1 MRQSIYRWQGLGR
14 WGMAVALCALWA
26 AGAAAH
32 AASSTMPAAAGAT
45 ASASIAEFL
54 PQGRVSGV
62 EAVQLRFSAPAVAF
76 GDTAAAPPVVPACEG
91 PAPAGQGRWLDD
103 TRWTYVFATALPAG
117 VRCVAT
123 PNPGF
128 RDLNGQAL
136 PADLSYAFDT
146 GAPSFVDAR
155 PYQGVAIDEEQVFI
169 LRFDAPVDS
178 QAVADHSHC
187 VAQGIGERIPVTPV
201 SDAHRASLMEA
212 AYLPQPEDPATVALL
227 RCARV
232 LPPQGRLRLEVGP
245 GLRAQGQPEGLPG
258 SQRAQVL
265 EYEVRPSFTAR
276 MSCSR
281 ERAGKPCLPVTP
293 ISVTFSAPVSKSA
306 LKDMSLSTGD
316 TVFEPELNSDEAE
329 AFLSYLNYPGP
340 FPAGATL
347 TLSLPPE
354 LRDDAGRPLENAS
367 RFPLEI
373 PVADYPPLAKFAS
386 GTFGVIERF
395 AHGRPQQTTGEPP
408 AVPVT
413 LRHVESDLDTRSLA
427 WSAGRVA
434 SLRSVDDAEVLR
446 WYARLQRMDGGS
458 WSEAQLKDIMADR
471 EPRSDRGAETPR
483 IDVRSV
489 SMLKDQPRAQR
500 LSLPAA
506 AAGQPRPF
514 EVVGVPLQ
522 NPGFHLLEI
531 ESPRLGGS
539 LLEDGQPM
547 YVRTGVLLTNLSLH
561 LKQGQDDLLVWVTTL
576 SDAEPV
582 ADAEITVLDCRGRK
596 LASGRSDAQGIW
608 HHLAAVDAPRYC
620 SDTGL
625 DGLFVSARIPAD
637 HSQAY
642 GGADYAFVMS
652 GWDRGIETWR
662 FNVPTASGDEPERLA
677 HTVFDRSLFRAG
689 ETVSMKHYLRVATRD
704 GLGLPADARPDRL
717 VIEHEGSSQRHE
729 QPIEWQE
736 TPSGGLAALSEFEI
750 PSSASLG
757 SYSVRL
763 TDSNQAWYGSARF
776 RVEEFRL
783 PILAGQL
790 SIRGE
795 GRPGT
800 LVAPTRIALDV
811 QLAWL
816 SGGAAAG
823 QEISVSAV
831 AQDRWVRLA
840 GYDDYSFTPP
850 PRWPPGQPGEESAG
864 RGDGGDEDEASPR
877 RRLFLDGRDVVLSAD
892 GTATV
897 DIDTVPA
904 VQRPLDF
911 LFEASFADPN
921 GEIQTLSQSV
931 EVWPAAVQAGLK
943 AESWE
948 RAGRDIAVQLVSLG
962 TDARPREGVAM
973 QLQAVERKTYTVR
986 KRMVGGFYR
995 YDSHTERK
1003 PMGTL
1008 CEGVTNADGALAC
1021 TARFEQAGSYELVA
1035 IAHDEQG
1042 RASLAHTSLWVSGEG
1057 EMWFGGEDDDR
1068 IDLIPAKREW
1078 AVGEEAEFQVRMPFR
1093 EALALVSVEREGVL
1107 WTRQVKLA
1115 GKDPVIRLPVS
1126 ADWGPNAYVSV
1137 LVLRGRLYEVPWQ
1150 SFFDW
1155 GWRRPSSWLQ
1165 AWSDNPGDALITS
1178 RIDLA
1183 KPAFRLGLAELRIA
1197 GDADRLQVELTPDD
1211 EVLQVREET
1220 GARVA
1225 VRLPDG
1231 SPAAHATVAFAVVDE
1246 ALLELSPNDSWQLY
1260 EAMHPRRGLSVN
1272 TATSQM
1278 EVVGRRHYGR
1288 KAVAAGGG
1296 GGSLPT
1302 RQLFDT
1308 LLSWQPMVQLDA
1320 KGEAR
1325 VDFVMS
1331 DSLSRFRLVAVADH
1345 GAGLFGT
1352 AFASVVSR
1360 QDLQL
1365 VSGLPPVVREGD
1377 AYEATVT
1384 LRNGTEQAR
1393 DVDVKAVLG
1402 TNGAEESLPSRS
1414 VRLEGGASATVSW
1427 TVEVPDLA
1435 WPRESSAMT
1444 WRFEASDGKIADS
1457 VAVAQ
1462 RIEPRL
1468 PTTTLQAGLLGL
1480 VAGETV
1486 ERQVSAPAA
1495 ALRDRGGAA
1504 FGGIALDAASS
1515 LVGSLEGVRDWW
1527 RAYPYTCLE
1536 QSASQAIAL
1545 NDAERWRKVVAR
1557 LVTHMDNDGLLRYF
1571 PGTGHGSEVLTAYLV
1586 SASDDAQRLGL
1597 DFGLPQEALQRMLDG
1612 LQAFAQGALK
1622 RETRGAGASLDSR
1635 RVMAMEAL
1643 ARHGRANRGMLAS
1656 LAGSP
1661 QQWPTPTVVD
1671 WLSLLTHLPE
1681 DKSRNQDMA
1690 QARSILVGR
1699 MTASGTAMVFSD
1711 TALNAAPGLMATR
1724 ASSQAGLILAV
1735 ADAPQWRD
1743 DMPRIVQGLLGL
1755 QSGGSWGMT
1764 TENLLGV
1771 LALTRYAQHFEAAPA
1786 TGVVRAALVESGAA
1800 LALASGDA
1808 TATARLDWPQA
1819 DEAVLRLRHEG
1830 SGRAWVGMRAQARVP
1845 MVEPQEAGYRIERR
1859 VVPVRQ
1865 AAPPAWSR
1873 GDVYRVELDIHSR
1886 DSANWVV
1893 LNDPVP
1899 AGATILGSG
1908 LGRDA
1913 MASRQDEEGLY
1924 SPAFVERTASSYRA
1938 YFDYLPVG
1946 RVRVSYSVRLNAVGR
1961 FSLPPTRVEALYQPD
1976 LFGTHPNGGGLSV
1989 EKGGFDDAGKP

>member
-1 MRQSIYRWQGLGR
+1 MRQSNYRWQGLGR
-14 WGMAVALCALWA
+14 WGMAVALWTLWA
-26 AGAAAH
+26 AGTTAV
-32 AASSTMPAAAGAT
+32 AASSTRPAVTSSAT
-45 ASASIAEFL
+45 ASAGIAEFL

-62 EAVQLRFSAPAVAF
+62 EAVQLRFSAPAAAF
-76 GDTAAAPPVVPACEG
+76 GDTSAAPPVVLACEG

-103 TRWTYVFATALPAG
+103 TRWTYVFKKTLPAG
-117 VRCVAT
+117 VRCEAK
-123 PNPGF
+123 PNPDF

-136 PADLSYAFDT
+136 PTDLSYAFDT
-146 GAPSFVDAR
+146 GAPSFVDVR
-155 PYQGVAIDEEQVFI
+155 PYQGIAIDEEQVFI
-169 LRFDAPVDS
+169 LRFDAPVDP
-178 QAVADHSHC
+178 QAVADQSHC
-187 VAQGIGERIPVTPV
+187 VVQGVGERIPVAPV
-201 SDAHRASLMEA
+201 PDAHRVSLMEA
-212 AYLPQPEDPATVALL
+212 AYLPQPDDPATVVLL
-227 RCARV
+227 RCARL
-232 LPPQGRLRLEVGP
+232 LPPQGQLRLEIGP
-245 GLRAQGQPEGLPG
+245 GLRALGQAEGLPG
-258 SQRAQVL
+258 SQQAQSL
-265 EYEVRPSFTAR
+265 EYEVRPAFTAR

-281 ERAGKPCLPVTP
+281 ERAGRPCLPVTP
-293 ISVTFSAPVSKSA
+293 ISLAFSAPVSKNA
-306 LKDMSLSTGD
+306 LKELRLSAGD
-316 TVFEPELNSDEAE
+316 TIFQPEPDTDEADE
-329 AFLSYLNYPGP
+329 FISYLNYPGP

-347 TLSLPPE
+347 TLSLPSG

-373 PVADYPPLAKFAS
+373 QMAEYPPLAKFAS

-395 AHGRPQQTTGEPP
+395 AHGRPGQVSGEPP

-413 LRHVESDLDTRSLA
+413 LRHVESDLNTRSLD
-427 WSAGRVA
+427 WSAGQVA
-434 SLRSVDDAEVLR
+434 SLRSVDDLEVLR

-458 WSEAQLKDIMADR
+458 WSAAQFKDIMADR
-471 EPRSDRGAETPR
+471 EPRGDRGADALR

-489 SMLKDQPRAQR
+489 SMLKDQPRAVR

-506 AAGQPRPF
+506 PPDEPRPF
-514 EVVGVPLQ
+514 EVVGIPLQ

-531 ESPRLGGS
+531 ESPRLGDS
-539 LLEDGQPM
+539 LLENGQPM

-608 HHLAAVDAPRYC
+608 HHLAAVEAPRYC

-662 FNVPTASGDEPERLA
+662 FNVPTGGGDEPERLA
-677 HTVFDRSLFRAG
+677 HTVFDRSLLRAG

-704 GLGLPADARPDRL
+704 GLAVPADARPDRL
-717 VIEHEGSSQRHE
+717 IIEHEGSSQRHE
-729 QPIEWQE
+729 QPVEWQE
-736 TPSGGLAALSEFEI
+736 TASGGLAALSEFEI
-750 PSSASLG
+750 PSSAKLG
-757 SYSVRL
+757 AYSVRL
-763 TDSNQAWYGSARF
+763 TDSDQAWYGSARF

-790 SIRGE
+790 SVRGE
-795 GRPGT
+795 DRPGT
-800 LVAPTRIALDV
+800 LVAPTQMALDV

-823 QEISVSAV
+823 QRISLSAV
-831 AQDRWVRLA
+831 AQDRWVRPG
-840 GYDDYSFTPP
+840 GYDEYSFAPP
-850 PRWPPGQPGEESAG
+850 SHWPLVQT
-864 RGDGGDEDEASPR
+864 GDEPVTEGDDDETGPR
-877 RRLFLDGRDVVLSAD
+877 RQLFLDGRNVTLGAD
-892 GTATV
+892 GTTTV

-904 VQRPLDF
+904 VERPMDF

-948 RAGRDIAVQLVSLG
+948 RAGQDIAVQLVSLG
-962 TDARPREGVAM
+962 TDARPRAGVTMA
-973 QLQAVERKTYTVR
+973 LQAVERKTYTVR

-1008 CEGVTNADGALAC
+1008 CEGVTNADGALVC

-1035 IAHDEQG
+1035 VAHDEQG
-1042 RASLAHTSLWVSGEG
+1042 RASQAYTSLWVSGEG

-1078 AVGEEAEFQVRMPFR
+1078 AAGEEAEFQVRMPFR

-1107 WTRQVKLA
+1107 WTQQVKLA
-1115 GKDPVIRLPVS
+1115 GKNPVIRIPVS
-1126 ADWGPNAYVSV
+1126 AAWGPNAYVSV
-1137 LVLRGRLYEVPWQ
+1137 LVLRGRLYDIPWQ

-1155 GWRRPSSWLQ
+1155 GWRRPSAWLL
-1165 AWSDNPGDALITS
+1165 AWSDNPGDSLITS

-1183 KPAFRLGLAELRIA
+1183 KPAFRLGLAELRVS
-1197 GDADRLQVELTPDD
+1197 GDADRLQVEVTPDD
-1211 EVLQVREET
+1211 EVLQVREKT
-1220 GARVA
+1220 RARVK
-1225 VRLPDG
+1225 VMLPDG
-1231 SPAAHATVAFAVVDE
+1231 RPAAHATLAFAVVDE
-1246 ALLELSPNDSWQLY
+1246 ALLELSPNDSWLIY
-1260 EAMHPRRGLSVN
+1260 EAMHPRRSLSVT

-1308 LLSWQPMVQLDA
+1308 LISWQPMVQLDA

-1325 VDFVMS
+1325 VDFVMN

-1377 AYEATVT
+1377 AYQATVT

-1393 DVDVKAVLG
+1393 DINVTAVIG
-1402 TNGAEESLPSRS
+1402 ANGHEENLPPRS
-1414 VRLEGGASATVSW
+1414 VRLEGGAAATVSW
-1427 TVEVPDLA
+1427 KIDVPKLA
-1435 WPRESSAMT
+1435 WPAERADIN
-1444 WRFEASDGKIADS
+1444 WRFEAGDGQIADR
-1457 VAVAQ
+1457 VAVTQ
-1462 RIEPRL
+1462 RVEPRL
-1468 PTTTLQAGLLGL
+1468 PTTTLQASLLGL
-1480 VAGETV
+1480 AAGQTV
-1486 ERQVSAPAA
+1486 ERPVSAPAA
-1495 ALRDRGGAA
+1495 ALRGRGGAT
-1504 FGGIALDAASS
+1504 FGGIALDASSS

-1557 LVTHMDNDGLLRYF
+1557 LITHMDDDGLLRYF
-1571 PGTGHGSEVLTAYLV
+1571 PGTGPGSEVLTAYLV

-1597 DFGLPQEALQRMLDG
+1597 DFGLPQEALRRMLDG
-1612 LQAFAQGALK
+1612 LQAFAQGQLK

-1643 ARHGRANRGMLAS
+1643 ARHGRADRDMLVS
-1656 LAGSP
+1656 LAGTP
-1661 QQWPTPTVVD
+1661 AQWPTPTVVD
-1671 WLSLLTHLPE
+1671 WLSLLTHLSDDPA
-1681 DKSRNQDMA
+1681 RNRDMA
-1690 QARSILVGR
+1690 LARNILAGR
-1699 MTASGTAMVFSD
+1699 MTMSGTAMVFSD

-1724 ASSQAGLILAV
+1724 TSSQARLILAV
-1735 ADAPQWRD
+1735 ADAPEWRD
-1743 DMPRIVQGLLGL
+1743 DMPRIVQGLVGL
-1755 QSGGSWGMT
+1755 QRGGSWSIT

-1771 LALTRYAQHFEAAPA
+1771 LAFARYAQHFEATPA
-1786 TGVVRAALVESGAA
+1786 TGVLRAKLDGGDAA
-1800 LALASGDA
+1800 LALSGEETASV
-1808 TATARLDWPQA
+1808 RLDWPQG
-1819 DEAVLRLRHEG
+1819 DEAVLQLRHEG

-1845 MVEPQEAGYRIERR
+1845 MVEPHEAGYRVERR

-1865 AAPPAWSR
+1865 SAPPVWSR
-1873 GDVYRVELDIHSR
+1873 GDVYRVELVIHSR

-1913 MASRQDEEGLY
+1913 TAPGSRDDGLY
-1924 SPAFVERTASSYRA
+1924 SPAFVERTASTYRA
-1938 YFDYLPVG
+1938 YFDYLPAG
-1946 RVRVSYSVRLNAVGR
+1946 QVRVSYSVRLNAVGR
-1961 FSLPPTRVEALYQPD
+1961 FALPPTRVEALYNPD
-1976 LFGTHPNGGGLSV
+1976 LFGMYPNSGLSV
-1989 EKGGFDDAGKP
+1989 EGGGFEEAGKP